1 MSRVN
6 LKNAINLVLTTA
18 AVVVFFVLLDITI
31 PMEVWVMLID
41 SIVTAI
47 LFLWKRPNPSIP
59 SEDEKEDPK

>member
-1 MSRVN
+1 MSRVT